1 MLAKATLI
9 VLGAAALIVPLGI
22 FVFLYYF
29 PAHDPLLMHS
39 KTHFWS
45 VGATSLAA
53 VVACAIMVASARTL
67 RETRLLF
74 LTLAFA
80 SIAGIFSVHGLMTPG
95 VMVHEFYA
103 SVSVSAWLSVIAGSI
118 FAALSAASL
127 PQIVDRFVRR
137 AGGIIFAWALIAIG
151 AYIVLSFTVEEWLNG
166 LPITDRNWQYGV
178 AIVSTALL
186 AFAAWRYGQAYL
198 FARLPSQAAMTGAL
212 LLLCEVPAILLWG
225 TTWHLSWW
233 MYHAIYLEA
242 FVVLLAGW
250 ALEAKRAGSLRAI
263 SDALSMRDA
272 LAQLNRGR
280 ERPILD
286 LVEQLEAKDHYT
298 VGHVHRVGSYA
309 FEIGR
314 QLGLT
319 PPDLRDVVL
328 AAQMHDIGKLNT
340 PDTILFK
347 PAKLTDEEFDE
358 MRKHAA
364 RSGEIA
370 RRVRALSAVASA
382 VRSHHEQFAGGG
394 YPDGIAGDA
403 IPLIARIVSVAD
415 TYDAMTSTRPYRKA
429 LTHEAALTE
438 LQRVSGTQ
446 LDPTCVDAFLSWFA
460 TQETAAA

>member
-1 MLAKATLI
+1 MSENRTFLALC
-9 VLGAAALIVPLGI
+9 AALLMAPLAV
-22 FVFLYYF
+22 FAFLYYF
-29 PAHDPLLMHS
+29 PDQDPLLMHS
-39 KTHFWS
+39 RVHFWS

-53 VVACAIMVASARTL
+53 VAACAIMVISARTL

-74 LTLAFA
+74 LTLCFA
-80 SIAGIFSVHGLMTPG
+80 AIAGIFSVHGLMTPG
-95 VMVHEFYA
+95 VIAHTFYA
-103 SVSVSAWLSVIAGSI
+103 SVSVSSWLSVIVGAI

-127 PQIVDRFVRR
+127 PRGVDRLIRR
-137 AGGIIFAWALIAIG
+137 AGGIIFAWAVIAIG
-151 AYIVLSFTVEEWLNG
+151 AYITLSFTVQEWLNT
-166 LPITDRNWQYGV
+166 LPVTDRNWQYGV
-178 AIVSTALL
+178 AIASTALL

-212 LLLCEVPAILLWG
+212 LLLCEVPAILVWG

-233 MYHAIYLEA
+233 MYHAVYLEA
-242 FVVLLAGW
+242 FAVLLAGW
-250 ALEAKRAGSLRAI
+250 AIEARRAGSLRAI

-280 ERPILD
+280 EQPILE

-298 VGHVHRVGSYA
+298 VGHVHRVGEYA
-309 FEIGR
+309 YEIGR
-314 QLGLT
+314 RLGMSQ
-319 PPDLRDVVL
+319 PELRDVVL

-347 PAKLTDEEFDE
+347 PASLTDEELYE

-394 YPDGIAGDA
+394 YPDGIAGEA
-403 IPLIARIVSVAD
+403 IPLIARIVTVAD
-415 TYDAMTSTRPYRKA
+415 TYDAMTTTRPYRQA
-429 LTHEAALTE
+429 LSHDAAITE
-438 LQRVSGTQ
+438 LRRVRGTQ
-446 LDPTCVDAFLSWFA
+446 LDPGCVDAFLAWWS
-460 TQETAAA
+460 QQDLAAA